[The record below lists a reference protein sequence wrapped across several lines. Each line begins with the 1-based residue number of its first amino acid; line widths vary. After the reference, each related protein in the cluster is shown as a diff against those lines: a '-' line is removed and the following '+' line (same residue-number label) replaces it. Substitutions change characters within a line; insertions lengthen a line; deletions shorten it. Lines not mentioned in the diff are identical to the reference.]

1 MAHTLISAFTFEGQQ
16 KGDLYEFGA
25 SLVYMASSLHSYTL
39 SQKTNNKTP
48 NPTTTSQMK
57 QDKIETK
64 YQHLSPSLMTQ
75 LDLQVPHVRRRTDFL
90 ASTCTVFLSL
100 SHISVIFKTST
111 TKTQLTNSKQC
122 NQMKTPPHTQNTRT
136 LHISSKHSTTELHA

>member
-48 NPTTTSQMK
+48 NPTTTTSQMK
-57 QDKIETK
+57 QDKIGTK

-122 NQMKTPPHTQNTRT
+122 NQMKTPPPHTKYQNLT
-136 LHISSKHSTTELHA
+136 HI